1 MLMQNPY
8 ICIYRGIEFYNDNNY
23 PEALDLISYSTL
35 NQPSFYIPPN
45 TKQDTLKRCHICKW
59 LYVELPILKGV
70 PTDNNPIT
78 MSKYGYILKYYDIPL
93 KPIIGCY

>member
-1 MLMQNPY
+1 MLIQNPY

-35 NQPSFYIPPN
+35 NQPSFLHSSILN
-45 TKQDTLKRCHICKW
+45 KILSKDVTFANALRER
-59 LYVELPILKGV
+59 LILKGV

-78 MSKYGYILKYYDIPL
+78 MSKYGYILKIL
-93 KPIIGCY
+93 